1 MVDEL
6 APIPLEIRDVMLF
19 DDEAA
24 PVRGSAGKDNPRAR
38 ISGKN
43 FVVCCTQ
50 NRNVRLWLHQRYLM
64 ILGPSRFGRAPAGWV
79 KIEGRRTGFLCRKKS
94 CRDPKPFPEF

>member
-1 MVDEL
+1 MVGEL

-38 ISGKN
+38 ISGEN

-50 NRNVRLWLHQRYLM
+50 NRNVRLWLHHRYLM
-64 ILGPSRFGRAPAGWV
+64 ILRLSRFGRTPTGAV
-79 KIEGRRTGFLCRKKS
+79 KIAGGMS
-94 CRDPKPFPEF
+94 